1 MSTFVRH
8 SSNVSRFFAALRQER
23 ELSPGQLAAHLG
35 ASNPSKVGSLIR
47 LFELGEQL
55 SDHWLQKLITE
66 LKPDPV
72 QLQQCIQLDQAA
84 AMAQLELERIAWE
97 AWADE
102 PIEPFTTIRYMPG
115 VYGAREVN
123 KGFCNNREEAE
134 LWASRELKQF
144 RAKGF
149 LNWTRREQTWYDQHG
164 LNPRRRTVTFEGRTS
179 GAWMQLSGSQQKFL
193 LSSTGELITRSC
205 GLDQPC

>member
-1 MSTFVRH
+1 MSTFVRS

-23 ELSPGQLAAHLG
+23 NLRPGQLAARLG
-35 ASNPSKVGSLIR
+35 ANNPSKVGSLIR
-47 LFELGEQL
+47 CFELGEPL
-55 SDHWLQKLITE
+55 SDHWLKKLSAE
-66 LKPDPV
+66 LMPDPAE
-72 QLQQCIQLDQAA
+72 LQQCIKLDQAA
-84 AMAQLELERIAWE
+84 AEAQLELERIAWE

-102 PIEPFTTIRYMPG
+102 PIEPFTTIRYMPA
-115 VYGAREVN
+115 VYGVREVN
-123 KGFCNNREEAE
+123 KGFSNNREEAE

-179 GAWMQLSGSQQKFL
+179 GAWMQLSGFQQKFL
-193 LSSTGELITRSC
+193 LGPDGELR
-205 GLDQPC
+205 LLQQPMS

>member
-1 MSTFVRH
+1 MSTFVRN

-23 ELSPGQLAAHLG
+23 DLRPGQLAALLG
-35 ASNPSKVGSLIR
+35 ASNTSKVGSLIR
-47 LFELGEQL
+47 SFELGEPL
-55 SDHWLQKLITE
+55 SDHWLKKLKTE
-66 LKPDPV
+66 LKPDPAE
-72 QLQQCIQLDQAA
+72 LQQCIQLDQAVA
-84 AMAQLELERIAWE
+84 IAQLELERIAWE

-102 PIEPFTTIRYMPG
+102 PIEPFTTIRYMPA

-179 GAWMQLSGSQQKFL
+179 GAWMQLSGFQQKFL
-193 LSSTGELITRSC
+193 LDADGDLR
-205 GLDQPC
+205 LLKQPTS